1 MKVNSKLPV
10 KASGLKNE
18 EEEDAKKDQCLRSG
32 SREKT

>member
-18 EEEDAKKDQCLRSG
+18 EEDAKKDQCLRSG